1 METRNRLTEQEEVD
15 KVISLLTPRH
25 RRYPKSKIELKMKSK
40 RSNYFKWIA
49 FGGIAAMIAVIVT
62 FAVNPPAQAAEAPLS
77 APELAA
83 KVLQEVNEAQKCR
96 VEFTLRA
103 VRSDDEEVYT
113 ADIAGEPMNGTMYL
127 TSVPGDEQLRVEWDD
142 PEKTVIIFDGKYYVK
157 LENGTEVKRF
167 PTTFHSEKFKALLNL
182 ESVNKEFKSS
192 KKFVFTEDGD
202 NVIVTSNR
210 GVEGHGILKLK
221 AIFSKSECK
230 LKSINMV
237 AEKDGEETE
246 LLSTRSIQY
255 L

>member
-49 FGGIAAMIAVIVT
+49 FGGIAAMIAVIET
-62 FAVNPPAQAAEAPLS
+62 F
-77 APELAA
+77 
-83 KVLQEVNEAQKCR
+83 
-96 VEFTLRA
+96 A

>member
-49 FGGIAAMIAVIVT
+49 FGGFVK
-62 FAVNPPAQAAEAPLS
+62 PPAQAAEAPLS

-246 LLSTRSIQY
+246 LLSTRSIQD

>member
-1 METRNRLTEQEEVD
+1 M
-15 KVISLLTPRH
+15 
-25 RRYPKSKIELKMKSK
+25 
-40 RSNYFKWIA
+40 
-49 FGGIAAMIAVIVT
+49 
-62 FAVNPPAQAAEAPLS
+62 
-77 APELAA
+77 
-83 KVLQEVNEAQKCR
+83 
-96 VEFTLRA
+96 
-103 VRSDDEEVYT
+103 
-113 ADIAGEPMNGTMYL
+113 
-127 TSVPGDEQLRVEWDD
+127 
-142 PEKTVIIFDGKYYVK
+142 
-157 LENGTEVKRF
+157 
-167 PTTFHSEKFKALLNL
+167 
-182 ESVNKEFKSS
+182 NKEFKSS

>member
-49 FGGIAAMIAVIVT
+49 FGG
-62 FAVNPPAQAAEAPLS
+62 LGRR
-77 APELAA
+77 
-83 KVLQEVNEAQKCR
+83 EV
-96 VEFTLRA
+96 F
-103 VRSDDEEVYT
+103 T